1 MDKNVT
7 VGGQAVIEGVMMRG
21 RKGIATA
28 VRTSNGEIIVDKE
41 ETIPYTKKYKILGL
55 PIIRGFVSFIDS
67 LIVGIKT
74 LNYSSS
80 FFEDDE
86 NESKFDK
93 WFKEKFKD
101 KGNDIIAIVSLI
113 MSLGFTILLFFY
125 FRLLQQIFL
134 KRL

>member
-80 FFEDDE
+80 FLRMMRM
-86 NESKFDK
+86 NL
-93 WFKEKFKD
+93 
-101 KGNDIIAIVSLI
+101 NLI
-113 MSLGFTILLFFY
+113 NG
-125 FRLLQQIFL
+125 L
-134 KRL
+134 KKNLKIRVMI